1 MQKSHQMTLE
11 VIPLTDINPA
21 PYNPR
26 LDLKP
31 GDPDYEKL
39 KKSILEFNMVEPLVY
54 NKKSGN
60 LVGGHQRLKVLQE
73 LGYTE
78 VEVSVVNL
86 SDTKE
91 KALNLALN
99 KISGDWDY
107 PLLKDLLE
115 SLDTGIIDM
124 EVTGF
129 DLGEIEDLMTQFN
142 PDHIE
147 EDDFDAEA
155 EARRIKQPAS
165 KVGDLYLLD
174 NHKLACGDST
184 TLEPYQAILNDNV
197 ADLVFTDPPYNVNY
211 KGTKS
216 DGILNDN
223 MSEEQFVDFSLAF
236 MERMRDSLKIGG
248 VFYICSGWSSY
259 PIFLYAIKA
268 FGLDFANPIVW
279 VKNNTSMGW
288 NDYRY
293 KYEMV
298 VKGKRPKAKRK
309 KGIPILYG
317 WNGGRHYFI
326 DSRFESDIWE
336 IKRKASNAMSH
347 PTQKPLAL
355 VAKAIVNSSHKRD
368 TVLDMF
374 AGSGVTLIACEKTE
388 RSFVGIELDPR
399 YCDVII
405 QRWQN
410 YTGKEA
416 VKV

>member
-1 MQKSHQMTLE
+1 MQIKTVSIKKLKSH
-11 VIPLTDINPA
+11 PK
-21 PYNPR
+21 NPR
-26 LDLKP
+26 VHPDSALERLTKSIEEFGWTNPVLVSKDGYILAGHARVKAAEKAGLKEVPVIYLDLE
-31 GDPDYEKL
+31 GEKAEAYM
-39 KKSILEFNMVEPLVY
+39 IADN
-54 NKKSGN
+54 
-60 LVGGHQRLKVLQE
+60 RLQE
-73 LGYTE
+73 LT
-78 VEVSVVNL
+78 
-86 SDTKE
+86 
-91 KALNLALN
+91 
-99 KISGDWDY
+99 DWDY